1 MTLAAWERP
10 QGLPCSSEAMIMLD
24 IDGFVTSPSFL
35 SQIATLITSLIAALF
50 SGIVNTLFGVSG

>member
-1 MTLAAWERP
+1 
-10 QGLPCSSEAMIMLD
+10 MLD